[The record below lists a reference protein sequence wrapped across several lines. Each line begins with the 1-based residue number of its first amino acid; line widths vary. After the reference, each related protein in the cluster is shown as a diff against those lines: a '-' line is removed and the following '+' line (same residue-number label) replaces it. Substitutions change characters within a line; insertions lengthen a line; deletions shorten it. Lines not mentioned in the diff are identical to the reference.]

1 MKPLG
6 TVLKTNM
13 VNFIELLHC
22 KKCDIMKKPKGT
34 IKKPENSVPTGLGG
48 KNMGCV
54 FTLAAIIL
62 IPILIAIIA
71 IFLGAIGGSIL
82 TAIISTII
90 FVVLTNNG
98 IFMKYKNSTKEWQR
112 VLATISK
119 ALLILIMVI
128 SYITTLVLA
137 TIVVLMTVG

>member
-1 MKPLG
+1 
-6 TVLKTNM
+6 
-13 VNFIELLHC
+13 
-22 KKCDIMKKPKGT
+22 
-34 IKKPENSVPTGLGG
+34 
-48 KNMGCV
+48 MGCV

-98 IFMKYKNSTKEWQR
+98 IFVKYKNSTKEWQR
-112 VLATISK
+112 VLVTITK
-119 ALLILIMVI
+119 ALLILTMVI
-128 SYITTLVLA
+128 SYIVTLVLA
-137 TIVVLMTVG
+137 AVVVLMTVG